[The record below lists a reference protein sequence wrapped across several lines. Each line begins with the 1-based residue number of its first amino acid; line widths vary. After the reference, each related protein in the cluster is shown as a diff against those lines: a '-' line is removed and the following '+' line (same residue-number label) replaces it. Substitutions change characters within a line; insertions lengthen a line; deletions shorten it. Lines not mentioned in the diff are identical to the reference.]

1 MNTPKSIESFLIQSK
16 NGYQNLKQKWYTL
29 SSTKLVFYSVLIGVV
44 GGLAAQ
50 FFSECVHLATKYLI
64 TGIAGY
70 SPPGLPR
77 EGGNLVESFGKYG
90 RWLIPVVT
98 TLGGLVSGW
107 LVYTFAPEA
116 EGHGTDAAVKA
127 YHQHGGRIRGRVPLV
142 KTFASA
148 ITIGSGGAAGREG
161 PTAQITA
168 GVGSVVAGWLGLDDR
183 TRRLMVLA
191 GIAAG
196 LSAIF
201 RSPLGT
207 AIFAIEI
214 LYTDM
219 EFEARMLVYTVIAA
233 VVAYAVN
240 GAFMGWEPIFTLSE
254 GTSFHDPIHLLW
266 YSVLGIIAGVLG
278 AVLPSVFYYTRDFF
292 QKLTMPKKLKPA
304 LGGLLLGLM
313 AMALP
318 QVLGGGYGWMQMAI
332 EGKLAIGMLAI
343 LSVAKIV
350 ALSFT
355 ISSGGS
361 GGVFAPT
368 LFSGTMLGAFVA
380 TAANT
385 LFPYTHLSVAAF
397 AVVGMAAFFAGAA
410 RVPIATLLMVSEMT
424 GGYKLMVPTMLAV
437 VLSYMIQSWLTRNAK
452 YPTLYQ
458 AQVRNRSQSPV
469 HHTEYLN
476 TALSIVKGSK
486 IKLSDNLT
494 PINMKDLLRVGMPVT
509 IDDNGRSV
517 YLGTVRKASHLVGK
531 SLKEIFQGKGHLL
544 IMSIL
549 RKENFLIPD
558 GETVLEP
565 WDRLVVVISRSEYD
579 TYRDLIRIP
588 YLESM
593 RYSDLRNGPDESKAA
608 PG

>member
-1 MNTPKSIESFLIQSK
+1 MHTPKSIESFLIQSK
-16 NGYQNLKQKWYTL
+16 HGYRNLKQKIYGM

-50 FFSECVHLATKYLI
+50 FFSECVHLANKYLLS
-64 TGIAGY
+64 GLAGY
-70 SPPGLPR
+70 SAPGLPR
-77 EGGNLVESFGKYG
+77 EGGVLRETFGQYG
-90 RWLIPVVT
+90 RWLIPAVT
-98 TLGGLVSGW
+98 TLGGLISGW

-116 EGHGTDAAVKA
+116 EGHGTDGAVKA
-127 YHQHGGRIRGRVPLV
+127 YHQNGGRIRGRVPLV
-142 KTFASA
+142 KTVASA

-168 GVGSVVAGWLGLDDR
+168 GVGSVLAGWLGLDDR

-201 RSPLGT
+201 RSPLG
-207 AIFAIEI
+207 AALFAIEI
-214 LYTDM
+214 LYSEM

-240 GAFMGWEPIFTLSE
+240 GAFMGWEPIFSLPESTA
-254 GTSFHDPIHLLW
+254 FHDPVHLLW
-266 YSVLGIIAGVLG
+266 YSVLGIIAGIMG
-278 AVLPSVFYYTRDFF
+278 AIIPTVFYRTRDFF
-292 QKLTMPKKLKPA
+292 HNLKIPVKLKPA

-313 AMALP
+313 ALALP
-318 QVLGGGYGWMQMAI
+318 QILGGGYGWMQLAI
-332 EGKLAIGMLAI
+332 DGKLAIGMLAI
-343 LSVAKIV
+343 LSVAKII

-368 LFSGTMLGAFVA
+368 LFSGTMLGALVA
-380 TAANT
+380 TVANT
-385 LFPYTHLSVAAF
+385 LFPNTGLSVAAF
-397 AVVGMAAFFAGAA
+397 GVVGMAAFFAGAA
-410 RVPIATLLMVSEMT
+410 RVPIATLLMVAEMT
-424 GGYKLMVPTMLAV
+424 GGYKLMVPTMLTV

-452 YPTLYQ
+452 YSTLYQ

-469 HHTEYLN
+469 HHAEYLK
-476 TALSIVKGSK
+476 TALKIVKGTK
-486 IKLSDNLT
+486 TKLSDDLT

-509 IDDNGRSV
+509 LDDNGRSV
-517 YLGTVRKASHLVGK
+517 FMGVVRKASPLVGK

-549 RKENFLIPD
+549 RAGKFLIPD
-558 GETVLEP
+558 GDTVLEP
-565 WDRLVVVISRSEYD
+565 WDRLVVVISREEYD
-579 TYRDLIRIP
+579 NYRDMIRIP
-588 YLESM
+588 YLES
-593 RYSDLRNGPDESKAA
+593 LHFADEQRKKMKN
-608 PG
+608 

>member
-1 MNTPKSIESFLIQSK
+1 MHAPKSIESFLIQSK
-16 NGYQNLKQKWYTL
+16 QGYRSLKHKL
-29 SSTKLVFYSVLIGVV
+29 FAMSSTKLVFYSILIGIV

-50 FFSECVHLATKYLI
+50 FFAECVRLASHYFL
-64 TGIAGY
+64 TGIAEY
-70 SPPGLPR
+70 TPPGLPH
-77 EGGNLVESFGKYG
+77 EGGILTETFGKYG

-98 TLGGLVSGW
+98 TLGGLLSGW

-116 EGHGTDAAVKA
+116 EGHGTDGAVKA
-127 YHQHGGRIRGRVPLV
+127 YHQNGGRIRGRVPLI

-168 GVGSVVAGWLGLDDR
+168 GIGSVVAGWLGLDDR
-183 TRRLMVLA
+183 TRRLLVLA

-196 LSAIF
+196 VSAIF

-207 AIFAIEI
+207 AFFAIEI
-214 LYTDM
+214 LYTEM

-240 GAFMGWEPIFTLSE
+240 GIFVGWEPIFSLPAT
-254 GTSFHDPIHLLW
+254 TTFHVPFHLLW
-266 YSVLGIIAGVLG
+266 YSVLGIIAGVVG
-278 AVLPSVFYYTRDFF
+278 AVIPSVFYYTRDYFK
-292 QKLTMPKKLKPA
+292 KLKMPDKLKPA

-313 AMALP
+313 ALALP
-318 QVLGGGYGWMQMAI
+318 QILGGGYGWMQLAMD
-332 EGKLAIGMLAI
+332 GKLTIGLLAV
-343 LSVAKIV
+343 LTVAKII

-380 TAANT
+380 TLANT
-385 LFPYTHLSVAAF
+385 LFPHTHLSIDAF

-410 RVPIATLLMVSEMT
+410 RVPMATLLMVSEMT

-437 VLSYMIQSWLTRNAK
+437 VLSYMIQSWLTRNAR
-452 YPTLYQ
+452 YPTLYE
-458 AQVRNRSQSPV
+458 AQVKTRSQSPV

-476 TALSIVKGSK
+476 TALNIVRDAKT
-486 IKLSDNLT
+486 KLSENLT

-509 IDDNGRSV
+509 VDDNGRSV
-517 YLGTVRKASHLVGK
+517 YLGVVRKTSPLVGRP
-531 SLKEIFQGKGHLL
+531 LKAIFQGKGHLL

-549 RKENFLIPD
+549 REEKFLIPD
-558 GETVLEP
+558 GDTILEP
-565 WDRLVVVISRSEYD
+565 WDRLVVVISRQEYAN
-579 TYRDLIRIP
+579 YRDMLRIP

-593 RYSDLRNGPDESKAA
+593 YTPEDQVP
-608 PG
+608 PGSTGSAN